1 MSDNLTFTVPSQPV
15 TQSYLV
21 ADSPTLTQ
29 LADVDLQGVV
39 DGSVL
44 IYNTN
49 EFVARTLSGD
59 ATISKEGVVTI
70 TPNSVELGIDTFGSY
85 VSTITG
91 TADQIIAATT
101 GIDGYSVTLSLP
113 QDISTTS
120 SPTFNNI
127 TLNGTITNA
136 NLTAAL
142 DLKAPKDNPIFTGT
156 VQGISKAMV
165 GLDAVDNTS
174 DADKPISDDT
184 AEALDGKVDK
194 IAGKGL
200 SDENYSAAE
209 KEKVASLGS
218 LATQN
223 GTFSGV
229 SSGTNTGDQ
238 TIVLSGDATGTGTG
252 PIEVTLANSG
262 VVAGTYG
269 GTATTNRTFA
279 VDSKGRVTAVGE
291 ATTITPSF
299 ANIAD
304 KPDTIAGYNIT
315 DAASKT
321 YVDEITAHQTVR
333 AVVKTALSTLIAGS
347 TITHN
352 TTNFGRLIS
361 DITVNWQQL
370 LEDPGLVPGSR
381 LLIAGQSIKAH
392 NGIYVIVDD
401 KILQRASDFNSER
414 EMAGG
419 DTIFVT
425 HGTYAD
431 TGWVLRETVTTV
443 NVSPVEFIQVS
454 GPGAVEAGAG
464 LTRSGTTIS
473 MPTTGVVADTY
484 KSVTVDAYGRVT
496 GGTNP
501 TTLEGYGIVDAV
513 HIQDDQTIEGE
524 ITFDVSPH
532 VPLEPTEA
540 THAASKAYVDAV
552 AEGLHVHESVHV
564 LLKTPLATLIA
575 GGATITYSNGA
586 DGVGATLVSS
596 VSADWVTLLNDS
608 HLTTGDRIIVA
619 GEANPAHNGIYT
631 IESGTML
638 KRAIDFDS
646 SAEMSGGDF
655 VFVTHGTYADTGWV
669 LGEPVTTVGSSAVN
683 FIQFSGAGAYEAGD
697 GLLRDGTTF
706 AVKASTGITVSGG
719 GVGLSTTGVSANTYK
734 SVTVDDYGR
743 VTAGTNP
750 TTLSGFGITDAAT
763 NNTDETIGGV
773 KTFSS
778 HVKLPAT
785 SPTDLTHATSKD
797 YVDSQYQGISAVVN
811 SVSTGAPGS
820 EASVSN
826 TTGTDKAVKLDFVIP
841 RGDVGPQGPGFF
853 SFEIEDGDLI
863 MGYNDGIAQPNAS
876 INEAGELIITF
887 TP

>member
-1 MSDNLTFTVPSQPV
+1 
-15 TQSYLV
+15 
-21 ADSPTLTQ
+21 
-29 LADVDLQGVV
+29 
-39 DGSVL
+39 
-44 IYNTN
+44 
-49 EFVARTLSGD
+49 
-59 ATISKEGVVTI
+59 
-70 TPNSVELGIDTFGSY
+70 
-85 VSTITG
+85 
-91 TADQIIAATT
+91 
-101 GIDGYSVTLSLP
+101 
-113 QDISTTS
+113 
-120 SPTFNNI
+120 
-127 TLNGTITNA
+127 
-136 NLTAAL
+136 
-142 DLKAPKDNPIFTGT
+142 
-156 VQGISKAMV
+156 
-165 GLDAVDNTS
+165 
-174 DADKPISDDT
+174 
-184 AEALDGKVDK
+184 
-194 IAGKGL
+194 
-200 SDENYSAAE
+200 
-209 KEKVASLGS
+209 
-218 LATQN
+218 
-223 GTFSGV
+223 
-229 SSGTNTGDQ
+229 
-238 TIVLSGDATGTGTG
+238 
-252 PIEVTLANSG
+252 
-262 VVAGTYG
+262 
-269 GTATTNRTFA
+269 
-279 VDSKGRVTAVGE
+279 VGE

-333 AVVKTALSTLIAGS
+333 AVVKTALSTLITGS

-370 LEDPGLVPGSR
+370 LADPGLLPGSR

-443 NVSPVEFIQVS
+443 NASQVEFVQVS

-473 MPTTGVVADTY
+473 LPTTGVATGTY
-484 KSVTVDAYGRVT
+484 KSVTVDGYGRVT
-496 GGTNP
+496 AGTNP
-501 TTLEGYGIVDAV
+501 STLEAYGITDAV
-513 HIQDDQTIEGE
+513 HIEDDQTIEGE

-564 LLKTPLATLIA
+564 LLKTPLATLIG
-575 GGATITYSNGA
+575 GGAAITYSNGA

-596 VSADWVTLLNDS
+596 VSADWATLLNDS
-608 HLTTGDRIIVA
+608 HLTTTDRIIVA
-619 GEANPAHNGIYT
+619 GEVNPAHNGIYT

-655 VFVTHGTYADTGWV
+655 VFVSHGTYADTGWV
-669 LGEPVTTVGSSAVN
+669 LGEPVTTVGSSAVS

-706 AVKASTGITVSGG
+706 KVKAATGITVSGN
-719 GVGLSTTGVSANTYK
+719 GVGLSASGVSADTYK
-734 SVTVDDYGR
+734 SVTVDTYGR

-750 TTLSGFGITDAAT
+750 STLSGYGITDAVT

-778 HVKLPAT
+778 HVKLPVA
-785 SPTDLTHATSKD
+785 SPTDPTHATSKN
-797 YVDSQYQGISAVVN
+797 YVDSQYQGISAEIGTVTT
-811 SVSTGAPGS
+811 VSPEDSAT
-820 EASVSN
+820 VTN
-826 TTGTDKAVKLDFVIP
+826 VGTSTAVKLDFEIP
-841 RGDVGPQGPGFF
+841 RGPRGFQGPMAYAFRIENGNLKLDYDDGID
-853 SFEIEDGDLI
+853 SNIEDI
-863 MGYNDGIAQPNAS
+863 VS
-876 INEAGELIITF
+876 INANGELIFTF
-887 TP
+887 TTPTP